1 MKEDLHFNDFFDTKS
16 ILVITERGELMR
28 LNCPFKVF
36 YKNLKQFHNIE
47 LSFVVDRIVFNM
59 ENKIY
64 YVIRNSPKIYSEFLI
79 VEVDN
84 LDIRYV

>member
-1 MKEDLHFNDFFDTKS
+1 
-16 ILVITERGELMR
+16 MR
-28 LNCPFKVF
+28 LNCPFTVF

>member
-28 LNCPFKVF
+28 LNCPFTVF